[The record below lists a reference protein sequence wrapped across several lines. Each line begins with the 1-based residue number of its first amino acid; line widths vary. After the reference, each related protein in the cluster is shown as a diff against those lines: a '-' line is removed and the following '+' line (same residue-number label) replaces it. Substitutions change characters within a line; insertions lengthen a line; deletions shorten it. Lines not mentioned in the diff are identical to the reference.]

1 MKIFASVA
9 WKIIETLGNIKVES
23 IILRLKESS
32 TAHATKADDTPLC
45 SSSNLGFWN
54 NKNLSSN
61 GKVKVSLTESSE
73 DEVEEILA
81 KAT

>member
-1 MKIFASVA
+1 MKVFASVA
-9 WKIIETLGNIKVES
+9 WKTIETIGNIEVES
-23 IILRLKESS
+23 ITLRLKESS
-32 TAHATKADDTPLC
+32 TAHAT
-45 SSSNLGFWN
+45 N
-54 NKNLSSN
+54 NKDSSSN

>member
-9 WKIIETLGNIKVES
+9 WKIIETIGIIKVES

-32 TAHATKADDTPLC
+32 IAHATKADDTPLC
-45 SSSNLGFWN
+45 SSSNLDFWN
-54 NKNLSSN
+54 NKNSSSN
-61 GKVKVSLTESSE
+61 WKVKVSLTEASE